1 MSIIWNYSVKLF
13 EFGSVV
19 QEEMSLLKSRIFSSY
34 GPRVRW
40 SKTLYA
46 VLVECIMGNIYV
58 KLY

>member
-1 MSIIWNYSVKLF
+1 MSIIRNYSVKLF

-19 QEEMSLLKSRIFSSY
+19 QEEMSLLKSRILSSY

-40 SKTLYA
+40 SKTL
-46 VLVECIMGNIYV
+46 LVECIMGNIYV

>member
-1 MSIIWNYSVKLF
+1 MSIIRNYSVKLF

-19 QEEMSLLKSRIFSSY
+19 QEEMSLLKSRILSSN
-34 GPRVRW
+34 GPHVRW
-40 SKTLYA
+40 SKILYA